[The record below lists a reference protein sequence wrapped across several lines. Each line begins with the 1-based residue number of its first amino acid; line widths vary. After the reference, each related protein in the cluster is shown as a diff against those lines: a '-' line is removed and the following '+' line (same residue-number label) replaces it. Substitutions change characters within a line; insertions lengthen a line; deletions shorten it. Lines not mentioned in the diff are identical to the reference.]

1 MRKLNEL
8 KNIYKSQEGAVLLV
22 SVLVITSIVLLLSFT
37 VNSDAIDNLQ
47 ISMQQRRGV
56 EVSSLAES
64 CLGEV
69 LIKLKG
75 NKDWS
80 AEQINLDEGQCQLVL
95 EREIDVVNVQIIAQ
109 KEDYVSELNVR
120 IDLSFNPIKI
130 INWDR
135 GLE

>member
-75 NKDWS
+75 DKDWS